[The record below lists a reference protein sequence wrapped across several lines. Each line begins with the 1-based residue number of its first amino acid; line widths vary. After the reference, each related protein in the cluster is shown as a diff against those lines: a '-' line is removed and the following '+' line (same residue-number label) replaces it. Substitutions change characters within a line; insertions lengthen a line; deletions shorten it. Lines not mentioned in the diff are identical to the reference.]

1 MKRSLLSLLVFV
13 CLSSQSQNVG
23 INTTSPQ
30 ASLDVYGDV
39 IFRSADLVVAD
50 GTTLA
55 MDVASNRFSYYR
67 VSGPTADFTISGI
80 SAAVE
85 GRLVTLFNRSGFEMT
100 LVNLD
105 AGATSEDRIITG
117 TNSDLVIGN
126 KGIVNLQYDG
136 LEQKWVVLSNNKF
149 NGGTVSGG
157 WGLSGNSGTNSATNF
172 IGTNDA
178 QPFVIRG
185 NNSIV
190 ASFSGGFPNVNLIGQ
205 NYQRTGIGIIG
216 AGDPT
221 HTLEVGLADIAG
233 GSVGVLGIRGT
244 NHMTH
249 FNYGTN
255 EDVYIRGGKTG
266 SSIILNDAPGLGNV
280 GIGTPYIP
288 TFAKLEIRINDEQ
301 RGWAVG
307 TATYN
312 LHSFLGGAG
321 RTTNSEGAYIGTSG
335 TVTGG
340 APAPLHFFTNAQ
352 WAQMTILPNGNVGIG
367 TTNPSY
373 KLSVKGNI
381 RSEELVVETG
391 WADYVFE
398 RSYNL
403 KPLHEVEAF
412 ILKNKHLEGI
422 PSAKEI
428 QANGLSVGAVQTR
441 MMEKIEE
448 LTLYIIELKKE
459 IDSLKK
465 Q

>member
-1 MKRSLLSLLVFV
+1 MKRSLFLLLVLVYF
-13 CLSSQSQNVG
+13 SSNAQNVG
-23 INTTSPQ
+23 INTSSPQ
-30 ASLDVYGDV
+30 ATLDVYGDV

-50 GTTLA
+50 GATVA

-67 VSGPTADFTISGI
+67 VSGPTANFTISGI
-80 SAAVE
+80 TAAVE

-100 LVNLD
+100 LTNLD
-105 AGATSEDRIITG
+105 AGATAEDQIITG

-157 WGLSGNSGTNSATNF
+157 WGLNGNSGTNSANNF
-172 IGTNDA
+172 IGTNDS
-178 QPFVIRG
+178 QPFIIRG
-185 NNSIV
+185 NNTTV
-190 ASFSGGFPNVNLIGQ
+190 ASFAAGFPNINLIGQ

-216 AGDPT
+216 AGNPT
-221 HTLEVGLADIAG
+221 HTLEIGLADIAG

-249 FNYGTN
+249 FNFGVN
-255 EDVYIRGGKTG
+255 EDVYIRGGKPG
-266 SSIILNDAPGLGNV
+266 SSVILNDAPGLGNV
-280 GIGTPYIP
+280 GIGTAYIP

-312 LHSFLGGAG
+312 LHTFMGGAG

-398 RSYNL
+398 KSYNL
-403 KPLHEVEAF
+403 KPLYEVEAF

-428 QANGLSVGAVQTR
+428 QTNGLAVGAVQAR

-459 IDSLKK
+459 LDSLKK